1 PVPSRESVDRE
12 KAGLRQEMRAKR
24 QEMVREEQERTGR
37 DDVWRD
43 EGFQTKMRALD
54 EEMQQSE
61 QKVEESYLSK
71 VQSQTRWSGIVAR
84 ISPLTSFNLAAFD
97 LAAAGIAQE
106 VRFVDALKAYSQ
118 TWQTYSEEKQ
128 KAWDMERQRGSDGS
142 VSFNSRD
149 MEQLTVDLTD
159 YPRFEF
165 AHMSLLDRLSEIYLD
180 ILLLA
185 VWNILFF
192 MLAYL
197 SFLRYD
203 IQ

>member
-1 PVPSRESVDRE
+1 
-12 KAGLRQEMRAKR
+12 
-24 QEMVREEQERTGR
+24 MVREEQERTGR

-43 EGFQTKMRALD
+43 EDFQAKMRALG
-54 EEMQQSE
+54 EEMQKTE

-71 VQSQTRWSGIVAR
+71 IQGQTRWSGIAAR

-106 VRFVDALKAYSQ
+106 ARFVDALKAYSQ

-128 KAWDMERQRGSDGS
+128 KAWREYMEQQRSSDGS
-142 VSFNSRD
+142 VFFVSGE
-149 MEQLTVDLTD
+149 MEQLRRVDLTD

-165 AHMSLLDRLSEIYLD
+165 AHMPLLERLAEIYLD
-180 ILLLA
+180 VLFLV

>member
-1 PVPSRESVDRE
+1 
-12 KAGLRQEMRAKR
+12 
-24 QEMVREEQERTGR
+24 
-37 DDVWRD
+37 
-43 EGFQTKMRALD
+43 
-54 EEMQQSE
+54 
-61 QKVEESYLSK
+61 
-71 VQSQTRWSGIVAR
+71 
-84 ISPLTSFNLAAFD
+84 
-97 LAAAGIAQE
+97 
-106 VRFVDALKAYSQ
+106 
-118 TWQTYSEEKQ
+118 
-128 KAWDMERQRGSDGS
+128 
-142 VSFNSRD
+142 